1 MEDTHAMCVLCSVR
15 DSHQPY
21 PVHLQ
26 VCASARLKSFL
37 VLSGHSTSQ
46 GNLRQ
51 ALLQISYWVLQILRW
66 LQL

>member
-1 MEDTHAMCVLCSVR
+1 MKDNHAMCVLCSVP
-15 DSHQPY
+15 DLHQPY

-37 VLSGHSTSQ
+37 VLSGRSTSQ

-51 ALLQISYWVLQILRW
+51 ALLQMSYWVFQILRW